1 MEMTIS
7 DYLKNPAGGRNHMLG
22 QTDMAKAIY
31 TDKFNKMMLKYAGKI
46 KYFLFK
52 KNDDTRY
59 VMLIKLPSE
68 TIENLTYDVVLDF
81 YTKDDVNLK
90 PTNPNKYYVRFFSND
105 PNFTYTYAYA
115 FNKNKMIVPELVGKL
130 SPESVKKTPQ
140 VTNPTTTSGYV
151 KSIYVA
157 YLFFEMKGF
166 MNKLNWMDAQKFTS
180 SALNELVMPC
190 NKKITQTNDMKK
202 IQSAT
207 KKGSMTIATGDE
219 DAGHLRFKANGAT
232 HMSKMVDKVKRSNSM
247 ISRASTVKTI
257 SKVRKIGRK

>member
-1 MEMTIS
+1 MDMTIS

-22 QTDMAKAIY
+22 QTEVAKAVY

-59 VMLIKLPSE
+59 TILIKLPSE
-68 TIENLTYDVVLDF
+68 NIENLTYDVVLDF

-90 PTNPNKYYVRFFSND
+90 PTNLNKYYVRFFSND

-115 FNKNKMIVPELVGKL
+115 FNKNKMVVPELVNKL
-130 SPESVKKTPQ
+130 SPQSIKKTPHI
-140 VTNPTTTSGYV
+140 TNPTTTSGYV
-151 KSIYVA
+151 KSLYVA

-180 SALNELVMPC
+180 SALQELVMTC
-190 NKKITQTNDMKK
+190 DRKITQTNDMKK
-202 IQSAT
+202 IQTAT
-207 KKGSMTIATGDE
+207 KNGNMTIATGDE
-219 DAGHLRFKANGAT
+219 DAGHLNYKARGAA
-232 HMSKMVDKVKRSNSM
+232 HMTKMVSKVKRVNRITASNST
-247 ISRASTVKTI
+247 SHTVN
-257 SKVRKIGRK
+257 KVKKIGKR

>member
-7 DYLKNPAGGRNHMLG
+7 DYLKNPTGGRNHMLG

-59 VMLIKLPSE
+59 IILIKLPS
-68 TIENLTYDVVLDF
+68 
-81 YTKDDVNLK
+81 
-90 PTNPNKYYVRFFSND
+90 
-105 PNFTYTYAYA
+105 
-115 FNKNKMIVPELVGKL
+115 
-130 SPESVKKTPQ
+130 
-140 VTNPTTTSGYV
+140 
-151 KSIYVA
+151 
-157 YLFFEMKGF
+157 EMKGF

-190 NKKITQTNDMKK
+190 NKKVTQTNDMKK

-247 ISRASTVKTI
+247 ISKASTVKTV